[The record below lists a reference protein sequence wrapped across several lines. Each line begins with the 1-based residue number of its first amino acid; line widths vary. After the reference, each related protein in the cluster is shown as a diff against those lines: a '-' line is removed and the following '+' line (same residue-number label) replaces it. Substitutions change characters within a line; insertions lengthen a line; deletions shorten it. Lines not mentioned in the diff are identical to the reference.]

1 MCCRASLYE
10 RPVNLESAKKAHSEF
25 RRVMREHG
33 IKVRTFSH
41 PLTRAFILNLPP
53 LSSKRFSAGAQYLIV
68 M

>member
-33 IKVRTFSH
+33 IKVSNFYT
-41 PLTRAFILNLPP
+41 L
-53 LSSKRFSAGAQYLIV
+53 
-68 M
+68 